1 MAMGQGAGTAAA
13 LSVRHGYSMSA
24 MNFEHLRE
32 TLIEQGAVVDFDN
45 TVNPTAPIEFPVYPA
60 VRA

>member
-1 MAMGQGAGTAAA
+1 MGQGAGTAAA
-13 LSVRHGYSMSA
+13 LGAKYGYSMSD
-24 MNFEHLRE
+24 MNFDLLRE

-45 TVNPTAPIEFPVYPA
+45 VINPKAPIEFPVYPA